1 MDYFNFLAEYQG
13 ILCYSKKNEE
23 IISDLNE
30 LLLNYSNNKEILL
43 SNAKKSLSSL
53 LVQLN
58 KPISSTYSINFSSS
72 IENSII
78 NPLVKIVSIFLTN
91 ETNQNKKLSEIFQK
105 INEFIPHVSN
115 LNHLILSEFKNLID
129 NIYATK
135 KKYEQS
141 KENYITSGKQ
151 ITSLEELISN
161 NSNNIG
167 KNKAINLDD
176 LNNELSNKK
185 KEYNKNLNE
194 YKNMFDKTNS
204 LFESSNKKYSQILL
218 KMNESEEKKEVFFT
232 KIFKEYNDYIKKRLD
247 NIAEYSSNLLI
258 KIPEIDIE
266 KNKKKFS
273 GILNKFYINENTRIK
288 NEEFIDYDK
297 YKSQL
302 NEVMNKNKMYQKEN
316 KKNSKY
322 NITYQDLLFTNSIAN
337 QSNNKNEFIFNE
349 NENMII
355 EQIFLPED
363 IDNFKFEQLSSKIK
377 NDRYYAKDFIDKIL
391 DRYTS
396 SLGVQI
402 FNENNFYKYSQI
414 LNNIALN
421 SWIQKY
427 LFEINFAVI
436 HISEKTFYQDDK
448 NPFYKIYLCKILSDI
463 NPMFKTKN
471 FWQNLIMS
479 KIKITIDNK
488 VKELVKIQLEKEIK
502 EEEEQKKNEEE
513 QKKRTRKN
521 SANYGKTLF
530 KLAGSVMNNMN
541 NMIYGDQQKEKNE
554 KRKNELYNEIYVTE
568 SKIIALECIKNFT
581 THFSVFCIN
590 SLDVV
595 DIMYE
600 IINIYKIE
608 GEEKTIKY
616 LIAMINSNMYSIKSP
631 RFFKETYKIEKSSE
645 KKNYYIDK
653 FMNKCYIKGII
664 TKTNKNLLLLNILKY
679 LPFSEY
685 IKFLCLNKSAYNCI
699 KKKLYKN
706 LLVNVDEEL
715 PPEIIKKNNI
725 PNVWKHPTLRLKIW
739 KLLLNFKEVDYDN
752 LLKELSEK
760 KLDIVEVIKMDV
772 NRMWFE
778 DGDTNTIRISLI
790 NVLSAIA
797 LLHPKIN
804 YSQGMNYIAWFLFDL
819 CKKNEKETFQ
829 IFNVILT
836 STDYGDLFFN
846 ELSRLNKYFY
856 VFERLIYIYLPE
868 ISIHLKNINLPVT
881 FFVSPWF
888 ITLFTKAYKNNKDK
902 QNPKVLIWIFDSF
915 ILNGWKAIIKIGLC
929 LMKNYENKI
938 LSCDLEELMHLLIN
952 DILKYDFFQSSN
964 YDNLRNIFDNLKIK
978 NVLIENIENEYDIKQ
993 QNKQG
998 KQEKEKQVKEK
1009 QEKEKQKNQE
1019 IKENKES

>member
-1 MDYFNFLAEYQG
+1 MDYFNFFAEYQG
-13 ILCYSKKNEE
+13 ILSYSKKNEE
-23 IISDLNE
+23 IIIDLNE

-43 SNAKKSLSSL
+43 SNAKRSLSSL
-53 LVQLN
+53 LIQLN
-58 KPISSTYSINFSSS
+58 KPTSSSYSINFPSS
-72 IENSII
+72 IENSVIS
-78 NPLVKIVSIFLTN
+78 PLVKIVNTFLTN
-91 ETNQNKKLSEIFQK
+91 ETNQNKKLSEIFKK
-105 INEFIPHVSN
+105 ISEFIPHISN
-115 LNHLILSEFKNLID
+115 LNNLILSEFKNLID
-129 NIYATK
+129 DIYEMK

-161 NSNNIG
+161 NTNNIY

-176 LNNELSNKK
+176 LNNELTNKK
-185 KEYNKNLNE
+185 KEYNKHLNE
-194 YKNMFDKTNS
+194 YQNMFDKTNS
-204 LFESSNKKYSQILL
+204 LFTSSNKKYSLILL

-232 KIFKEYNDYIKKRLD
+232 KIFKEYSDYIKKCLD
-247 NIAEYSSNLLI
+247 NIADYSSNLLI

-273 GILNKFYINENTRIK
+273 EILNKFYINENIRIK

-302 NEVMNKNKMYQKEN
+302 NAVMNKNKMYQKEN
-316 KKNSKY
+316 KRNSKY
-322 NITYQDLLFTNSIAN
+322 NITYQDLLFTNSTVN
-337 QSNNKNEFIFNE
+337 QNDNKNEFIFNE

-363 IDNFKFEQLSSKIK
+363 IDDFKFEQLSSKIK

-402 FNENNFYKYSQI
+402 FNENNFYKFSKI

-427 LFEINFAVI
+427 LFEINFALI
-436 HISEKTFYQDDK
+436 HISEKTFYQDEK

-463 NPMFKTKN
+463 NPIFKTKN
-471 FWQNLIMS
+471 FWQELIMS

-488 VKELVKIQLEKEIK
+488 VKELVKIQFEKEK
-502 EEEEQKKNEEE
+502 EEEEQKKNEEA
-513 QKKRTRKN
+513 QKKKPRKN

-541 NMIYGDQQKEKNE
+541 NMIYGDQQKEKDE
-554 KRKNELYNEIYVTE
+554 KRKNEIYNEIYVTE
-568 SKIIALECIKNFT
+568 SKIIALECIRNFT

-631 RFFKETYKIEKSSE
+631 RFFKETYKIDKNNE

-653 FMNKCYIKGII
+653 FMNKCYIKGMI
-664 TKTNKNLLLLNILKY
+664 TKTNKNSLLVNILKY

-685 IKFLCLNKSAYNCI
+685 IKILCLNKSAYNFI
-699 KKKLYKN
+699 KKKIYKN
-706 LLVNVDEEL
+706 LLINVDEEL
-715 PPEIIKKNNI
+715 PEEITKKNNI
-725 PNVWKHPTLRLKIW
+725 PNVWKQPALRLKIW
-739 KLLLNFKEVDYDN
+739 KLLLNFKEINYEN
-752 LLKELSEK
+752 LLNELSEK

-778 DGDTNTIRISLI
+778 DGDTNKIRISLI
-790 NVLSAIA
+790 NVLSAMA

-819 CKKNEKETFQ
+819 CKKDEKETFQ
-829 IFNVILT
+829 IFNGLLT

-846 ELSRLNKYFY
+846 QLSRLNKYFY

-888 ITLFTKAYKNNKDK
+888 ITLFTKAYQNNKDK

-929 LMKNYENKI
+929 LMKNYESKI

-952 DILKYDFFQSSN
+952 DILKYEFFQSSN
-964 YDNLRNIFDNLKIK
+964 YDNLRNIYDNLKIK
-978 NVLIENIENEYDIKQ
+978 NVLIDNIENEYDIKQ
-993 QNKQG
+993 QNKQ
-998 KQEKEKQVKEK
+998 EKEK
-1009 QEKEKQKNQE
+1009 QEKEKQEQKEKQE
-1019 IKENKES
+1019 IENKEEKKET